1 MTPPWSVRVQDEAP
15 LVLTAVT
22 AGSAYY
28 VPDDGDPVRLGAG
41 DLLLIARPDPYVFAD
56 AADTPPQAVIHPG
69 GRCETPV
76 GAALE
81 LPMRRGVRTWG
92 NAPEGRDAMLVGSY
106 PRVSEVGARLLKAL
120 PPAVVVRAGDSGPGL
135 VDVLADE
142 IHGQGIGQASL
153 LDRLLDGLTVTAIR
167 HWATSPAAD
176 PPGWLRA
183 GADPVVGA
191 ALELMHDQT
200 AHPWTVASLA
210 QRVGMSRA
218 GFSRRFVAA
227 VGESPMAYLTSWRL
241 ALAADRLRQGQRAGL
256 PRGRRGRLH
265 QPVHL
270 QHRLQAPLR
279 RQPAQ
284 LPTARCGTRLT
295 TTCQRGRHSAGR
307 HLVWMLR
314 GCLPQSGRPID
325 RPTSSHGAP
334 QGAHHD
340 ASAILPCDRRH
351 ERLSGPSRRIHSVH
365 QPGAGGAELWR
376 QDGHDPWDSRR
387 RNPPRNAR

>member
-1 MTPPWSVRVQDEAP
+1 MDPLTSLLDAPRARGAFLLRVTMTPPWSVRVQDEAP

-41 DLLLIARPDPYVFAD
+41 DLLLIARPDPYLFAD

-106 PRVSEVGARLLKAL
+106 PRVSEVGAKLLKAL
-120 PPAVVVRAGDSGPGL
+120 PPAVVVRAGDNGPGL

-191 ALELMHDQT
+191 ALELMHDQP

-218 GFSRRFVAA
+218 GFSRRFVAE

-241 ALAADRLRQGQRAGL
+241 ALAADRLREDST
-256 PRGRRGRLH
+256 
-265 QPVHL
+265 PVFRVAAEVGYTSPFTFSTAFKRHYGVS
-270 QHRLQAPLR
+270 PLSY
-279 RQPAQ
+279 RQPQ
-284 LPTARCGTRLT
+284 
-295 TTCQRGRHSAGR
+295 QAG
-307 HLVWMLR
+307 
-314 GCLPQSGRPID
+314 
-325 RPTSSHGAP
+325 
-334 QGAHHD
+334 
-340 ASAILPCDRRH
+340 
-351 ERLSGPSRRIHSVH
+351 
-365 QPGAGGAELWR
+365 
-376 QDGHDPWDSRR
+376 
-387 RNPPRNAR
+387 